1 VNRAAEQIGV
11 GFVGLGATR
20 GWARR
25 AHLSALGMLDSFAIR
40 GTTTAPRLADAVAL
54 HRTLD
59 SIRAG
64 AH

>member
-1 VNRAAEQIGV
+1 MAGRIEGKVA
-11 GFVGLGATR
+11 
-20 GWARR
+20 
-25 AHLSALGMLDSFAIR
+25 
-40 GTTTAPRLADAVAL
+40 GTTTTPRLADAVAL